1 MPTRAEQQR
10 ATLVRDVKDAALA
23 QLREVGAE
31 ALSLRAIARD
41 VEMSPAGLYRYFDG
55 RDAILTALIEEGFDD
70 LADHLF
76 HALGEQDLVLAR
88 HGRPRPGAAV
98 VAADASPRARQR
110 AVAHAYRRWSLDHP
124 NEFGLLYGD
133 PVRGYAA
140 PADGV
145 TVVANTR
152 VARAMLTPMV
162 EAHVAGGLHVPGHF
176 TDLVDDP
183 GGLRLA
189 ADIAEIARIDLDGGT
204 ALRMIGA
211 WARLHG
217 VVSLEVFNQLDWI
230 YPDSASSFAAAELEA
245 QLDDLFGPA

>member
-1 MPTRAEQQR
+1 MATRAEQQR
-10 ATLVRDVKDAALA
+10 AELVREVKDAARE

-31 ALSLRAIARD
+31 SLSLRAVART

-76 HALGEQDLVLAR
+76 HALGSHDQVLAR
-88 HGRPRPGAAV
+88 HGRPAPRGPVGDVEAGPRPRQLAV
-98 VAADASPRARQR
+98 VR
-110 AVAHAYRRWSLDHP
+110 AYRRWSVEHP

-140 PADGV
+140 PDEGV
-145 TVVANTR
+145 TVQANTR
-152 VARAMLTPMV
+152 VARAMLTPML
-162 EAHVAGGLHVPGHF
+162 EAHTIGALRVPDHF
-176 TDLVDDP
+176 AALDGDP
-183 GGLRLA
+183 GGRRLA
-189 ADIAEIARIDLDGGT
+189 DDIRDMAGIDLRPGV

-217 VVSLEVFNQLDWI
+217 VVSLEVFNQLQWL
-230 YPDSASSFAAAELEA
+230 YPTDASAFAEAELEA
-245 QLDDLFGPA
+245 QLDDLFA